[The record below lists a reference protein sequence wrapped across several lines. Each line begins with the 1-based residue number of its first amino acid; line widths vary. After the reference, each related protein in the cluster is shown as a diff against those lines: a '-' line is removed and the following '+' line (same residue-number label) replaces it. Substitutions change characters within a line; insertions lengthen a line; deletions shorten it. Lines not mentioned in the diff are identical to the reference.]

1 MKFSTSSALII
12 SYLSI
17 SNATGNLRG
26 SMTER
31 RSLEDYDGMSTSVMD
46 NSDDG
51 MDNKSTNKAERPIQF
66 FEYLEGGDEI
76 GIQSTTTKYP
86 ATNNND
92 VLLSSY
98 SMETGTA
105 GSPFESLEDCAGKSS
120 TNDACF
126 VDDVIPPDSSRH
138 YDSLIESKST
148 RDSLLSTITKAEG
161 GSLGIKVS
169 ASASYVSEK
178 SDSSQS
184 ISFMI
189 GGYRSTK
196 TRRVDAFS
204 KIKLTDAARRSL
216 AADPP
221 RFLENYGNYYVK
233 SVTYGGSFLG
243 SFDLTAGSSADSN
256 DLQVE
261 ASVKYSKGLFSAE
274 GSSEFIQRQ
283 NSAESN
289 LQRYADYSSKPDIP
303 GRVIEEPY
311 DLTTQYEIWNEEVND
326 NPAPLYVYIGRWWD
340 SQDVQNVLLDPE
352 NDFDQSTINLFTR
365 PIVVDEATT
374 IVATNERVSSTMV
387 MNALDGIKEWP
398 EVKSDSALSAKAN
411 DLYREARSY
420 SVAYS
425 EMNDIQLSYLQSEI
439 IRDETDGINSPY
451 GSWLHY
457 EKSLAPRY
465 QEFMDSMPE
474 PPQRQDAKYNIWQI
488 AEPHRHLF
496 SRDDLPLPTS
506 VSNLQ
511 YQRAFCTP
519 SVYEEGMK
527 EYFITSRPNPIHFR
541 ITSDKEFSLTD
552 TFQERESFWAYET
565 AQPGTTNF
573 NIYSHINRVDRT
585 NPANFDVM
593 YIMPGDGRPYMVY
606 EEQFWARSVSE
617 DGSC

>member
-51 MDNKSTNKAERPIQF
+51 MDNKSTNKAERPMQF
-66 FEYLEGGDEI
+66 LEYLEGGDEI

-98 SMETGTA
+98 SMEAGTA

-289 LQRYADYSSKPDIP
+289 
-303 GRVIEEPY
+303 
-311 DLTTQYEIWNEEVND
+311 
-326 NPAPLYVYIGRWWD
+326 
-340 SQDVQNVLLDPE
+340 
-352 NDFDQSTINLFTR
+352 
-365 PIVVDEATT
+365 
-374 IVATNERVSSTMV
+374 
-387 MNALDGIKEWP
+387 
-398 EVKSDSALSAKAN
+398 
-411 DLYREARSY
+411 
-420 SVAYS
+420 
-425 EMNDIQLSYLQSEI
+425 
-439 IRDETDGINSPY
+439 
-451 GSWLHY
+451 
-457 EKSLAPRY
+457 
-465 QEFMDSMPE
+465 
-474 PPQRQDAKYNIWQI
+474 
-488 AEPHRHLF
+488 
-496 SRDDLPLPTS
+496 
-506 VSNLQ
+506 
-511 YQRAFCTP
+511 
-519 SVYEEGMK
+519 
-527 EYFITSRPNPIHFR
+527 
-541 ITSDKEFSLTD
+541 
-552 TFQERESFWAYET
+552 
-565 AQPGTTNF
+565 
-573 NIYSHINRVDRT
+573 
-585 NPANFDVM
+585 
-593 YIMPGDGRPYMVY
+593 
-606 EEQFWARSVSE
+606 
-617 DGSC
+617 